1 MFFLLCQDVTS
12 TKGNEFEDYCLKR
25 ELLMG
30 IFQMGWEKPSPI
42 QVNQTVRPGSGQ
54 MLFFL
59 ASFGLYSIYL
69 LLLLKNVAI
78 AKFQRIIYLRF
89 S

>member
-1 MFFLLCQDVTS
+1 MCIDFEPSTLKVLSFQCQDVTS

-42 QVNQTVRPGSGQ
+42 QVPQYECLGLMP
-54 MLFFL
+54 FFGI
-59 ASFGLYSIYL
+59 SFGLYIL
-69 LLLLKNVAI
+69 LNVI
-78 AKFQRIIYLRF
+78 AKLIFLV
-89 S
+89 